1 MGKDDKGMTRRTKL
15 FLRTAIMGI
24 AMLMLTAVVQVN
36 ADRQSALTG
45 LETYLAVMFPEATRF
60 TENTGDS
67 PHIQA
72 FRITNDSEELLGF
85 AFLTLDIEPLE
96 RGYEGPIEML
106 VGLDVNGKLTGV
118 EIIKHREP
126 YGYFS
131 IDLPEF
137 TEQFLN
143 KSILDR
149 FRVGEDIDG
158 ITTATITVSSA
169 TRAIRKSAR
178 RIASAFLAETN
189 GDAH

>member
-1 MGKDDKGMTRRTKL
+1 MGKDDKGITRRTKL
-15 FLRTAIMGI
+15 FLRTATMGI
-24 AMLMLTAVVQVN
+24 SALMLAAVIQVN

-45 LETYLAVMFPEATRF
+45 LEAYFPVMFPEATRF
-60 TENTGDS
+60 TEQIES
-67 PHIQA
+67 PPHIQA
-72 FRITNDSEELLGF
+72 FRIANDSEELLGF

-96 RGYEGPIEML
+96 RGYDGPIEML

-137 TEQFLN
+137 TEQFLK

-149 FRVGEDIDG
+149 FRVGEDVDG

>member
-1 MGKDDKGMTRRTKL
+1 MGKDDKRMNRRTKL
-15 FLRTAIMGI
+15 FLRTVTMGI
-24 AMLMLTAVVQVN
+24 TSVMLVAIVQVN
-36 ADRQSALTG
+36 ADRQSTLTG
-45 LETYLAVMFPEATRF
+45 LEADFAVMFPAATRF
-60 TENTGDS
+60 TEETGGP

-72 FRITNDSEELLGF
+72 FRVTNDSEELLGF

-118 EIIKHREP
+118 EMIKHREP

-137 TEQFLN
+137 TAQFLN

-178 RIASAFLAETN
+178 RIASAFLAGTSGN
-189 GDAH
+189 KH

>member
-24 AMLMLTAVVQVN
+24 AALMLAAVVQVS
-36 ADRQSALTG
+36 ADRQSALAG
-45 LETYLAVMFPEATRF
+45 LEAYFAVMFPAATQF
-60 TENTGDS
+60 TEKTGS
-67 PHIQA
+67 PPLIQA
-72 FRITNDSEELLGF
+72 FRITNGSEELLGF

-149 FRVGEDIDG
+149 IRVGEDVDG
-158 ITTATITVSSA
+158 ITPATITVSSA

-178 RIASAFLAETN
+178 RIASAFLAGTS
-189 GDAH
+189 GAAH